1 MCIVCVLLDKE
12 KITRQE
18 AKRALFE
25 QGLVS
30 KTKDEIDH
38 LQEVYLDLDEELNDN
53 SIETKLI

>member
-1 MCIVCVLLDKE
+1 MCIVCILLDKE
-12 KITRQE
+12 KITKQE

-38 LQEVYLDLDEELNDN
+38 LQEIYLDLDKELND
-53 SIETKLI
+53 SGIKTV